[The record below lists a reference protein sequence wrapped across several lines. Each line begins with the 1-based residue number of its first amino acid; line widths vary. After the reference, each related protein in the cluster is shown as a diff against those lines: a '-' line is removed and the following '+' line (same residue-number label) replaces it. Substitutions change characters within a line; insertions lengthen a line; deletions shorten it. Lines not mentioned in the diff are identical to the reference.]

1 MKKRIDVRLLAAA
14 GLCMAL
20 LAVPPLAVQV
30 QAAQYAAPQTRPALP
45 GVMSDEIRLDP
56 VAGALYRYG
65 VQGGINRA
73 DSTWTENAYTTLRGK
88 LKQAAARGLLNRGQL
103 DYLLARIEEGEAH
116 DDDTV
121 MENGSMMV
129 YCYAASYTGG
139 IQAVRFRRMTVQDY
153 TPQKDGSTFTPT
165 DMTSL
170 ELMYLPDNGAFLE
183 VAVNDAQLPAGD
195 ATPAEQT
202 QAFLDQLGTTLA
214 GSWTQAAADTG
225 LEYRHTSGVLRVMRF
240 APDGNA
246 FALTTMLEPEVY
258 GGLDTLNGITT
269 GPDGTVSTLGGDY
282 VLF

>member
-73 DSTWTENAYTTLRGK
+73 DSTWTENAYTTQRGK
-88 LKQAAARGLLNRGQL
+88 LK
-103 DYLLARIEEGEAH
+103 
-116 DDDTV
+116 
-121 MENGSMMV
+121 
-129 YCYAASYTGG
+129 
-139 IQAVRFRRMTVQDY
+139 
-153 TPQKDGSTFTPT
+153 
-165 DMTSL
+165 
-170 ELMYLPDNGAFLE
+170 
-183 VAVNDAQLPAGD
+183 
-195 ATPAEQT
+195 
-202 QAFLDQLGTTLA
+202 
-214 GSWTQAAADTG
+214 QAAADTG

-282 VLF
+282 VFF